1 MAPNKSRIIGT
12 IIGLLLILG
21 GVYGVFFVDWRRQTL
36 EEPPPIRPLKMIT
49 IGDSVPG
56 PVRKY
61 PGKVAAVKE
70 VSLAFQ
76 VDGPLIELPILKGQ
90 KIRKGELL
98 ARIDPRDF
106 QNRLDS
112 AQAQFNQAKI
122 HLGRIQEAV
131 KTGAVSQTDLTNAQA
146 SFESAEARLKIAKK
160 TLEDTYLRA
169 PFAAVASNI
178 YVDNYQN
185 VQAKK
190 PIVTIQDISSV
201 DVVVNVPEERVFR
214 ADWNRKQPVYR
225 FAAAFDYLPD
235 REFEVTVREY
245 TTEADPLTQTYEVT
259 LTMPAPNE
267 VTILPG
273 MTATVLEYKKEAKE
287 EPDVFTLPIDAVPV
301 DELGQYYVWKL
312 QEKEGG
318 IYTAHRQDVGV
329 RGLQKDR
336 VQVVTGLSRG
346 DKIAASGV
354 HLLQEGQPIRQFIP
368 KSEEA
373 GR

>member
-12 IIGLLLILG
+12 IIGLVLILG
-21 GVYGVFFVDWRRQTL
+21 GVYGVFFVDWKRQTL

-49 IGDSVPG
+49 IGDSAPG

-61 PGKVAAVKE
+61 PGKVAAIKE

-76 VDGPLIELPILKGQ
+76 VDGPLTELPILKGQ

-160 TLEDTYLRA
+160 ALEDTYLRA
-169 PFAAVASNI
+169 PFAAIASNI

-185 VQAKK
+185 VQAKQ

-225 FAAAFDYLPD
+225 FVAAFDYLPD

-245 TTEADPLTQTYEVT
+245 TTEADPLTQTYQVT
-259 LTMPAPNE
+259 LTMPAPKE

-273 MTATVLEYKKEAKE
+273 MTATVLEYKKETEE
-287 EPDVFTLPIDAVPV
+287 EPDLFTLAIDAVPV

-312 QEKEGG
+312 QEKEDG
-318 IYTAHRQDVGV
+318 IYTVHRQDVGV
-329 RGLQKDR
+329 KGLQKDR

-354 HLLQEGQPIRQFIP
+354 HLLQEGQRVRQFIP